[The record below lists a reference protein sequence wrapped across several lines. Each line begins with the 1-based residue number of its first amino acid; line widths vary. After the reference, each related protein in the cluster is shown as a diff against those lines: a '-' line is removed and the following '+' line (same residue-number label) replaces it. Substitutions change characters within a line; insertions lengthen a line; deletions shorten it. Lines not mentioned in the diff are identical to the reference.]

1 MNGLRKRST
10 WTLLGLLGVCIAWA
24 ASLKVEAQ
32 SANSVSG
39 QATGTFAA
47 TPLGSLAST
56 PVVTLPADG
65 GMATGEEAGVGVTG
79 VLQAEGLATV
89 TTGVIGENAS
99 SAQSLATASDVNI
112 LNGVVTATGVI
123 AVACSASNGI
133 QATSTDAGSTIVD
146 LVVAGVPMGVVSP
159 APNTTINVPALGTV
173 ILNEQVASGGGVTDK
188 GLSVTMIHV
197 ILRDVLSGVKTGDI
211 VVANASSYTNFVR

>member
-1 MNGLRKRST
+1 MNGLCKRSK
-10 WTLLGLLGVCIAWA
+10 WTLAGLLGVCIVWA
-24 ASLKVEAQ
+24 AGPKVEAQ
-32 SANSVSG
+32 SVNSVSG

-65 GMATGEEAGVGVTG
+65 AMVTGEEAVVGLTG
-79 VLQAEGLATV
+79 VLQAQGLAAV

-112 LNGVVTATGVI
+112 LNGVVTAKGVI
-123 AVACSASNGI
+123 AVASSASNGI
-133 QATSTDAGSTIVD
+133 EATSTDAGSTIAD
-146 LVVAGVPMGVVSP
+146 LVINGVSMGVVSP
-159 APNTTINVPALGTV
+159 APNTTINVPAVGTV
-173 ILNEQVASGGGVTDK
+173 ILNEQVTTGGGVTDK

-197 ILRDVLSGVKTGDI
+197 VLKNPLTGATTGNI
-211 VVANASSYTNFVR
+211 VVGSASSYTNFVR

>member
-1 MNGLRKRST
+1 MNRLGKRSK

-112 LNGVVTATGVI
+112 LNGVVTAKGVI
-123 AVACSASNGI
+123 ALSSSASNGI
-133 QATSTDAGSTIVD
+133 QATTTDAGSTIVD
-146 LVVAGVPMGVVSP
+146 LVVNGMTRRRIKRRDRRGRGDFLKNSRRARRLKSSRRPPTVRGGESSVDSAWAGSACFSP
-159 APNTTINVPALGTV
+159 RFTSAERPGS
-173 ILNEQVASGGGVTDK
+173 ASRARG
-188 GLSVTMIHV
+188 H
-197 ILRDVLSGVKTGDI
+197 R
-211 VVANASSYTNFVR
+211 

>member
-1 MNGLRKRST
+1 MNGLRKRSK
-10 WTLLGLLGVCIAWA
+10 WTLLGLLGVCLGWV
-24 ASLKVEAQ
+24 ASPTVEGQTAD
-32 SANSVSG
+32 SVSG

-65 GMATGEEAGVGVTG
+65 GMATGEEPSVGLAG
-79 VLQAEGLATV
+79 VLQVQNLGTV

-112 LNGVVTATGVI
+112 LNGVVTAKGVI
-123 AVACSASNGI
+123 AVASSASNGI

-146 LVVAGVPMGVVSP
+146 LVVNGVSMGVVSP
-159 APNTTINVPALGTV
+159 APNTTINVPAVGTV
-173 ILNEQVASGGGVTDK
+173 ILNEQVASGGGVTNK

-197 ILRDVLSGVKTGDI
+197 ILKDVLTGVKTGDI
-211 VVANASSYTNFVR
+211 VVGSASSYTTFVR